1 MPLLKRLI
9 LRWYYTRTE
18 NQELRT
24 ENREP
29 RTRNCEPRTENQELR
44 TENREPGVESE
55 RTRGE
60 DAGERENDKAPGATV
75 VLNFGVLLLPT
86 AVDCSHPVSDLAE
99 DHRGVCSEPKRRR
112 VKPDGFDAILSI
124 PDLIY
129 APGVDDDAET
139 AFDSRSGALT
149 SWR

>member
-1 MPLLKRLI
+1 MNIPRKLFHTGDPTHLKGS
-9 LRWYYTRTE
+9 
-18 NQELRT
+18 Q
-24 ENREP
+24 
-29 RTRNCEPRTENQELR
+29 
-44 TENREPGVESE
+44 
-55 RTRGE
+55 
-60 DAGERENDKAPGATV
+60 
-75 VLNFGVLLLPT
+75 
-86 AVDCSHPVSDLAE
+86 VDCKGQAGRQGLAE
-99 DHRGVCSEPKRRR
+99 ERRGLCSESKRRR

>member
-1 MPLLKRLI
+1 MPLLKRLM
-9 LRWYYTRTE
+9 LRGYYT
-18 NQELRT
+18 
-24 ENREP
+24 
-29 RTRNCEPRTENQELR
+29 R
-44 TENREPGVESE
+44 TENREPGTGNREPGTENREPGAESE

-60 DAGERENDKAPGATV
+60 DAGERENDKALGATV

-86 AVDCSHPVSDLAE
+86 AVDCSPPVSDLAE
-99 DHRGVCSEPKRRR
+99 ERRGLCSESKHRR

-129 APGVDDDAET
+129 APGVDDDAEI